1 MHGFEYRWLLLNP
14 LMRGVFLSIA
24 VAAFC
29 ASCLFLDQA
38 GAPPA
43 PAATTATLAASV
55 PPEAD
60 VDWPRA
66 ALRLWFLVPQVLPL
80 SPR

>member
-14 LMRGVFLSIA
+14 ILRGVFLSIA

-29 ASCLFLDQA
+29 ASCLLLDRA
-38 GAPPA
+38 GTPPA
-43 PAATTATLAASV
+43 PPPAAMLAATV
-55 PPEAD
+55 PPEAET
-60 VDWPRA
+60 DWPRT
-66 ALRLWFLVPQVLPL
+66 ALRLWFLVPQLVPL

>member
-14 LMRGVFLSIA
+14 LMRGLFLSIA

-29 ASCLFLDQA
+29 ASCLFLDPA
-38 GAPPA
+38 ATA
-43 PAATTATLAASV
+43 PAAAPTATLAAAV
-55 PPEAD
+55 PPEAEI
-60 VDWPRA
+60 DWPRT
-66 ALRLWFLVPQVLPL
+66 ALRLWFLVPQIVPL